1 MSSITPSQMSALTA
15 MAAALQQ
22 QRAVVV
28 PLLQGLPAAPAA
40 PVPTPGTGARVD
52 LRA

>member
-1 MSSITPSQMSALTA
+1 MSSITPTQMSALTA

-28 PLLQGLPAAPAA
+28 PLLQGLPAPPSAAIPAP
-40 PVPTPGTGARVD
+40 GAGQRVD
-52 LRA
+52 ARA

>member
-1 MSSITPSQMSALTA
+1 MNGISATQMSALTA

-22 QRAVVV
+22 QRAVL
-28 PLLQGLPAAPAA
+28 PLLATMTAAPPAAA
-40 PVPTPGTGARVD
+40 PGSGARVD